1 MFAHCQ
7 RGEEIRK
14 RPNFVCDETVLCAF
28 GSCVSTRLRDPE
40 REKFINAERL
50 LTSRATRATA
60 RQQLRLHFSRN
71 VRPVKSAH
79 LQGFVFSGLVFLV
92 APTDCSV
99 FTPAKS
105 RPKRKQNFFKLLF
118 FTFSK
123 ICKKFLNF
131 SFDLRN
137 FFLSFLFHCKN
148 QRSLLIKNSTPR
160 KSDSEYEM

>member
-105 RPKRKQNFFKLLF
+105 HPKKNK
-118 FTFSK
+118 TFSNSFFLLSP
-123 ICKKFLNF
+123 KFAKNF
-131 SFDLRN
+131 SISVSTWEIS
-137 FFLSFLFHCKN
+137 FFLFYFIVKTSGHCW
-148 QRSLLIKNSTPR
+148 
-160 KSDSEYEM
+160 